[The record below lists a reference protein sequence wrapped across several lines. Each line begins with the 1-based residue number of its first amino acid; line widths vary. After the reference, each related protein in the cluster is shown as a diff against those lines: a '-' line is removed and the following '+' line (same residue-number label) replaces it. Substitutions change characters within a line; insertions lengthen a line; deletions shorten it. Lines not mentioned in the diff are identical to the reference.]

1 MTESR
6 STAPA
11 SGYLAGGRLRFLDAL
26 RGIAAL
32 LVAWF
37 HFYWMT
43 PLREPMHAV
52 LPEPL
57 HLLMRYGGLGVQI
70 FFVLSGFVIAFS
82 VREARIDGRFLGRFA
97 LRRSIRLDPPYWLT
111 ILLAVAIAAAS
122 HLVLARPV
130 PVPSWQSVL
139 AHVTYTQN
147 ILGFQNIVSVFWTL
161 AYEVQFY
168 LVLVVLLG
176 LLQRG
181 ARARS
186 SLVRRLAAPVLF
198 VPLGLVSLAMLA
210 AGYWAHGWFVDWWYA
225 FFLGAVTYWTLA
237 GRVRTHWWALLF
249 VATTLAAFAPAADPG
264 AWVVVATAAVIF
276 AVGRAGRL
284 ATLLD
289 VRPLQFLGRIS
300 YSLYLVHF
308 LGATAAKLGAR
319 VTGESVPAAFGWF
332 LLANAVSIGAA
343 YAMYRLV
350 EAPSL
355 RLTKQP
361 DPVAALR
368 GLLRGRRPPDV
379 TVAKPASGFAE

>member
-1 MTESR
+1 MTEPR

-11 SGYLAGGRLRFLDAL
+11 SGFLGGGRLRFLDAL

-32 LVAWF
+32 AVAWF

-43 PLREPMHAV
+43 PLREPMRAV

-57 HLLMRYGGLGVQI
+57 HLVMRYGGLGVQI

-82 VREARIDGRFLGRFA
+82 VREARIDARFLGRFA

-111 ILLAVAIAAAS
+111 ILLAVAIAALS
-122 HLVLARPV
+122 HVVLTQPV
-130 PVPSWQSVL
+130 PIPSWRSVL

-168 LVLVVLLG
+168 LVLVILLG

-186 SLVRRLAAPVLF
+186 PLVRRFAAVALF
-198 VPLGLVSLAMLA
+198 VPLGIASLVMLA
-210 AGYWAHGWFVDWWYA
+210 TGWWAHGWFIDWWYA

-237 GRVRTHWWALLF
+237 GRVRTHWWVLLF
-249 VATTLAAFAPAADPG
+249 VLTTIAASLPG
-264 AWVVVATAAVIF
+264 AAGGALVVVATAAIIF

-308 LGATAAKLGAR
+308 LGATVAKLGAR
-319 VTGESVPAAFGWF
+319 ITGGSIPAAFGWF
-332 LLANAVSIGAA
+332 LLANVVSIVAA
-343 YAMYRLV
+343 YVMYRLV

-361 DPVAALR
+361 DPLAALR

-379 TVAKPASGFAE
+379 SVAKPASGFAE